1 MTDSMESKNIKMTE
15 KLAFFGVRAYKD
27 LCLSILKC

>member
-15 KLAFFGVRAYKD
+15 KLAFFGVTYKD